1 NATDPPPA
9 PISRQRAPGPAPR
22 RTRCSRVPGS
32 SADSSPASRMRSIS
46 QSWSYSYAFLM
57 TQGYARQMAGRR
69 HSGRSGASLFPVTP
83 VLSTGQRSP
92 PRGLEGAM
100 KKKVPPVGAEGLKPI
115 SGKELDE
122 LSAKA
127 GVTSLS
133 TQDVRRLLADYRR
146 LRQIVLD
153 AYPYV

>member
-1 NATDPPPA
+1 
-9 PISRQRAPGPAPR
+9 
-22 RTRCSRVPGS
+22 
-32 SADSSPASRMRSIS
+32 
-46 QSWSYSYAFLM
+46 
-57 TQGYARQMAGRR
+57 
-69 HSGRSGASLFPVTP
+69 
-83 VLSTGQRSP
+83 
-92 PRGLEGAM
+92 M

-153 AYPYV
+153 AYPYVPDNERLFERIKDEIDRK